1 MIKCD
6 EEGKNAKD
14 ALYRLD
20 GSVKHEFQSM
30 GRTRLILKHLM

>member
-14 ALYRLD
+14 AFWGEQD
-20 GSVKHEFQSM
+20 VE
-30 GRTRLILKHLM
+30 LILKHLM